1 MIIDWSVEKITH
13 ELRKCNRAMHDKY
26 ATGFETWG
34 CKQDLYRVKFML
46 DEMLDEAYLCWRT
59 RVAQRNGKGKSM
71 ANAKQKVKH
80 PDPVKHKN
88 ISFAKSAIRIV
99 AGLFLM
105 SGQVWWAGAGFVV
118 AELLGVYEE
127 MV

>member
-1 MIIDWSVEKITH
+1 MA
-13 ELRKCNRAMHDKY
+13 RRNR
-26 ATGFETWG
+26 
-34 CKQDLYRVKFML
+34 
-46 DEMLDEAYLCWRT
+46 
-59 RVAQRNGKGKSM
+59 KGKSM
-71 ANAKQKVKH
+71 ANAKQKIKH
-80 PDPVKHKN
+80 PDPQKHKN
-88 ISFAKSAIRIV
+88 ISFAKSAIRII

>member
-1 MIIDWSVEKITH
+1 
-13 ELRKCNRAMHDKY
+13 
-26 ATGFETWG
+26 
-34 CKQDLYRVKFML
+34 
-46 DEMLDEAYLCWRT
+46 
-59 RVAQRNGKGKSM
+59 VAQRNGKGKSM
-71 ANAKQKVKH
+71 ANVKKTKH